1 MQSTLL
7 RYKIGFGVLMV
18 FVLGMGIFTIL
29 QANNSRKDAQTVK
42 AARSIAD
49 KLNSYTS
56 EHQTAPDSL
65 QAAHIT
71 NVPSEIT
78 YKKLSNTSYSF
89 CVTYKTKNES
99 PSKNV
104 PTLLMSPSLSASENY
119 DSFYDYDAA
128 SLYIDGDHA
137 KGQKCQ
143 TVKLSSYYNA
153 NDTSDSSS
161 SANSSPYV
169 ICGQGYNYSQSVLNV
184 KATNFKADG
193 TTSGT
198 IDVDTYPSTTTVK
211 LASNIKVF
219 DGTCK
224 ELTLTDIHVDDFVSI
239 YYNPYGSPA
248 TTLIKN

>member
-1 MQSTLL
+1 
-7 RYKIGFGVLMV
+7 MV
-18 FVLGMGIFTIL
+18 FVLGVGIFTIL

-42 AARSIAD
+42 AAQSIAD

-71 NVPSEIT
+71 NVPSEIS
-78 YKKLSNTSYSF
+78 YKKLSDTSYSF
-89 CVTYKTKNES
+89 CITYKTKNEN

-104 PTLLMSPSLSASENY
+104 PNLLMSPSLSATENY
-119 DSFYDYDAA
+119 DSFYDYDAS
-128 SLYIDGDHA
+128 SLYIDGNHT
-137 KGQKCQ
+137 KGKKCQ
-143 TVKLSSYYNA
+143 TVKLLSYNYNS
-153 NDTSDSSS
+153 DTSDSSS

-184 KATNFKADG
+184 KATNFKADS

-198 IDVDTYPSTTTVK
+198 VDVDTYPNTTTVK

-224 ELTLTDIHVDDFVSI
+224 ELALSDIHVGDFISI

-248 TTLIKN
+248 TTLIKD